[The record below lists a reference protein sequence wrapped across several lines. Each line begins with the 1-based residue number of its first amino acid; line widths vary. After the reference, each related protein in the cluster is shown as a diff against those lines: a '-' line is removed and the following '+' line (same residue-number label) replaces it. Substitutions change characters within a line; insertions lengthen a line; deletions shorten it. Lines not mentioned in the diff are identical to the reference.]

1 MTNKKNN
8 KEKKIYSDLDNLKN
22 EVKDLKKK
30 KDKLKFE
37 TFLITDK
44 NTRSNEIRSNEITK
58 LDVEVKVNNNI
69 EKKQKS
75 DQIYLNN
82 NLKICGGTKIR
93 DYWDYWYY

>member
-58 LDVEVKVNNNI
+58 LDVEVKEVKVNNKWNKR
-69 EKKQKS
+69 EGLF
-75 DQIYLNN
+75 YLF
-82 NLKICGGTKIR
+82 LFYFAKILV
-93 DYWDYWYY
+93 